1 MNTKQ
6 KLEKRRDSKWRKEI
20 PQPSYY
26 DQDRYEDYCLG
37 FNALAESWLEMRE
50 TLKAISKRQS
60 PAEMWCTPDETIEL
74 HWETLKQMRYEAN
87 KALTQADALL
97 GGE

>member
-37 FNALAESWLEMRE
+37 FNALAESWLEM
-50 TLKAISKRQS
+50 
-60 PAEMWCTPDETIEL
+60 
-74 HWETLKQMRYEAN
+74 YEAWSEIQCTCLLN
-87 KALTQADALL
+87 DEEYNIIAECPMCRAKAKADALL
-97 GGE
+97 GGES